1 MPQQVTRYGWT
12 ALITACH
19 RLMPEVALA
28 LLKTGQA
35 RPEQVTSVG
44 DTALIQTL
52 YKADINKMKNV
63 SLKLIA
69 TGKARPEQRNKEGQS
84 ALFMATRNNNSKIAL
99 ALLKTG
105 KTMPADKH
113 QSNKNTALIYACKNK
128 MTEVALKIL
137 ENCKSNP
144 AHIQKNGYTA
154 LYWVNKNH
162 LPKQLKERLE
172 EMLVKCH
179 TRKTK
184 ASHKTKKTLHSKKN
198 KTKKRL

>member
-1 MPQQVTRYGWT
+1 
-12 ALITACH
+12 
-19 RLMPEVALA
+19 
-28 LLKTGQA
+28 
-35 RPEQVTSVG
+35 
-44 DTALIQTL
+44 
-52 YKADINKMKNV
+52 
-63 SLKLIA
+63 
-69 TGKARPEQRNKEGQS
+69 
-84 ALFMATRNNNSKIAL
+84 
-99 ALLKTG
+99 
-105 KTMPADKH
+105 MPAAIH

-137 ENCKSNP
+137 ENCKANP
-144 AHIQKNGYTA
+144 AHIQKDGYTA

-184 ASHKTKKTLHSKKN
+184 ASHKTNTKKTKKTKKN